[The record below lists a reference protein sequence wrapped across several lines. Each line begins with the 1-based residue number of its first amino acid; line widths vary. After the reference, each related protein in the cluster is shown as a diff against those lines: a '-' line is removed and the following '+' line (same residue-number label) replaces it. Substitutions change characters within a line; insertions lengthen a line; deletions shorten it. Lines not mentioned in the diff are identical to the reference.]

1 MISMYDDRQFM
12 RDMQNIVDYSIGFLD
27 GVKEG
32 HKKFLDN
39 IGASTIQTL
48 KEYVDTMARV
58 DQDLLHHVYE
68 WNKVGSPDA
77 RLFDINYIVK
87 GDGLSISS
95 TFKQSSSVKSGS
107 KVPFYD
113 KARIMEQGIPVT
125 IKPKA
130 ATVLSFESDGQT
142 IFTKKDIQV
151 SNPGGQGVQGG
162 FEETFNRFFDVYF
175 TQAFLYSSGI
185 SEYLKNPIDFKSN
198 LNSGKKGGRSVGKR
212 VGYNWIAKAGVVK

>member
-1 MISMYDDRQFM
+1 MYDDKQFM
-12 RDMQNIVDYSIGFLD
+12 RDMQNIVEYSMGFLD
-27 GVKEG
+27 GIKDG

-39 IGASTIQTL
+39 VGASTIQTL

-58 DQDLLHHVYE
+58 DQNLLHHVYE
-68 WNKVGSPDA
+68 WNRVGSPDA
-77 RLFDINYIVK
+77 RLFDINYVVR

-95 TFKQSSSVKSGS
+95 TFKQSSSVKNGS

-125 IKPKA
+125 IKPKM
-130 ATVLSFESDGQT
+130 ATALSFESDGET
-142 IFTKKDIQV
+142 VFTKKDIQV
-151 SNPGGQGVQGG
+151 SNPGGQAVQGG

-198 LNSGKKGGRSVGKR
+198 LKSGKKGGRSVGKR